1 MKALEEEM
9 VDTEPVEEI
18 EQYTSSES
26 IGSSLGALLAGIKL
40 D

>member
-18 EQYTSSES
+18 EAYTSNES
-26 IGSSLGALLAGIKL
+26 IGSSLGALLSGLKF